1 MKERMIYM
9 TSLRKFSIRR
19 IAILLAFLSTFQALT
34 PAIVSA
40 AQQQTVVLGSEL
52 LVAESEELPV
62 VLKAAKKNA
71 KIKKLVVKQV
81 KKIGRGKPIKA
92 SKLKKCFRVYAILK
106 NGKKKLITNY

>member
-1 MKERMIYM
+1 M

-19 IAILLAFLSTFQALT
+19 IAILLAFLSIFQALT

-106 NGKKKLITNY
+106 NGKKKEFQKKTAADQ